1 MSKKAKDP
9 WVRVIDVSD
18 PVLHKKGYTLYKV
31 TSKVYPKN
39 SVEAVSEVTVW
50 KRYNDFKKLHKA
62 LSTLHQNLYLKEPFP
77 PFARTRFFGRFDPDV
92 IEERKQSALSL
103 LQFAANCSPLFTSQ
117 VFVKFFEDGHYVEEP
132 KQTAEPVEQ
141 KTDDI
146 LQPQKRLQLPEIQ
159 EPKQHGKESANQNN
173 GHPEPALALGG
184 IWQHHQVPDAISLG
198 SHGTDDDDD
207 RTTFTDDDSVVSR
220 PSLNLAEFDPL
231 LQTSNDILGLNKS
244 LNQDNLCNSWLLSAL
259 QSCSNADSE
268 RDLENILEFPTP
280 FGDFE
285 IPEDC
290 AQIKNESHSETEIN
304 SDSKENHFTF
314 DSPTP
319 VAEEPSDISEFDP
332 LANKN
337 NSALEEDDYFYDR
350 FAMTPNSYKKESLRR
365 PSYVEQSS
373 KYVEIAQQA
382 ETGGQHQEAF
392 ESYKKAIDSLL
403 HGYQKDKNPDLK
415 DIVKKRIMLY
425 LVKAEELYETKLPK
439 TNLNEKPTM
448 VNPVFYSPVKI
459 NTKLQGSVQE
469 LSKYKVLGV
478 LNKVLLVLDVSTNN
492 TFVVK
497 TLYKSPI
504 PQNHGAA
511 QIVPQNVPFM
521 VKLYR
526 IYETDYA
533 LFLILEYATGGRLWD
548 YVSSFVQR
556 SPLSPNNDGTC
567 LLFVE
572 SKAKNELCNVYSGKK
587 SPSSYVALF
596 KKYADTVDNEENVS
610 LAKYH
615 KLQPVPSRNSKKSS
629 KISASNEIHNDINTQ
644 MSLLQP
650 QKSICN
656 RLSSSTGSLETTYSQ
671 KATNLELLNAL
682 DEAAIRTT
690 SKSYLPE
697 SCIITWAAEIILAF
711 ESLHDLGIIWTDFHP
726 DNILLG
732 KEGHILLTYQ
742 SQFNNVDF
750 VINESAKENLF
761 CAPEVGSLH
770 PVTPDCDWWSLGAV
784 LFELFMG
791 QSLVSC
797 HPTGITRH
805 TILNFPNEISSDAK
819 NFISKLLQ
827 YNPTERLGSGIYG
840 VEEIKSHAIFR
851 DTDWKSLQT
860 DNKQR

>member
-1 MSKKAKDP
+1 MSKKSKDP

-31 TSKVYPKN
+31 TSKQVYPKN

-77 PFARTRFFGRFDPDV
+77 PFAKTRFFGRFDPDV
-92 IEERKQSALSL
+92 IEERKQSALKL

-117 VFVKFFEDGHYVEEP
+117 VFVKFFEEGHYVEEP
-132 KQTAEPVEQ
+132 KQNAEPVEQ
-141 KTDDI
+141 KTNDI

-159 EPKQHGKESANQNN
+159 EAKQHGKESYTNQDN
-173 GHPEPALALGG
+173 GHPEPVQALGG

-207 RTTFTDDDSVVSR
+207 RTTFTDDDSVASR
-220 PSLNLAEFDPL
+220 PSLSLAEFDPL
-231 LQTSNDILGLNKS
+231 LQTNSDILGVNKS

-259 QSCSNADSE
+259 QSCSSADGE

-285 IPEDC
+285 IPDDC

-337 NSALEEDDYFYDR
+337 NSALEEDYYIYDR
-350 FAMTPNSYKKESLRR
+350 FAMTPNSYKREYLRR
-365 PSYVEQSS
+365 PSYVELSS

-382 ETGGQHQEAF
+382 ETGGQYQEAF

-478 LNKVLLVLDVSTNN
+478 LNKVLLVLDVSTTS

-526 IYETDYA
+526 IFETDYA

-567 LLFVE
+567 LFVE
-572 SKAKNELCNVYSGKK
+572 SKAKVELCNVYSGKK
-587 SPSSYVALF
+587 VADGNTTENVNTNNSVDSDLTPSEKCPSSYVALF
-596 KKYADTVDNEENVS
+596 KKYADIVDNEENVS

-615 KLQPVPSRNSKKSS
+615 KLQPVPSKNSKKSL

-682 DEAAIRTT
+682 DEAATRTT
-690 SKSYLPE
+690 SKSCLPE
-697 SCIITWAAEIILAF
+697 PCIINWAAEIILAF
-711 ESLHDLGIIWTDFHP
+711 ESLHDLGIIWADFHP

-732 KEGHILLTYQ
+732 KEGTVNVILCLLTKVSLIMLILWSTKVPKKIY
-742 SQFNNVDF
+742 F
-750 VINESAKENLF
+750 VHLRL
-761 CAPEVGSLH
+761 EVCTL
-770 PVTPDCDWWSLGAV
+770 
-784 LFELFMG
+784 
-791 QSLVSC
+791 
-797 HPTGITRH
+797 
-805 TILNFPNEISSDAK
+805 
-819 NFISKLLQ
+819 
-827 YNPTERLGSGIYG
+827 
-840 VEEIKSHAIFR
+840 
-851 DTDWKSLQT
+851 
-860 DNKQR
+860 

>member
-1 MSKKAKDP
+1 MDIMLKILRKLLSQWNRKQ
-9 WVRVIDVSD
+9 IMFQN
-18 PVLHKKGYTLYKV
+18 
-31 TSKVYPKN
+31 PK
-39 SVEAVSEVTVW
+39 
-50 KRYNDFKKLHKA
+50 KKLGIPPENSK
-62 LSTLHQNLYLKEPFP
+62 TQKNLGK
-77 PFARTRFFGRFDPDV
+77 GKRFD
-92 IEERKQSALSL
+92 SL
-103 LQFAANCSPLFTSQ
+103 KGNEIHFISNANQDNGYP
-117 VFVKFFEDGHYVEEP
+117 
-132 KQTAEPVEQ
+132 EPV
-141 KTDDI
+141 
-146 LQPQKRLQLPEIQ
+146 P
-159 EPKQHGKESANQNN
+159 
-173 GHPEPALALGG
+173 ALGG
-184 IWQHHQVPDAISLG
+184 IWQHHQLPDAISLG

-231 LQTSNDILGLNKS
+231 LQSRSDILGLNNS
-244 LNQDNLCNSWLLSAL
+244 ENQDNLCNSWLLTAL
-259 QSCSNADSE
+259 QFCSSADNE
-268 RDLENILEFPTP
+268 RDLETILEFPTP
-280 FGDFE
+280 FGDCE

-290 AQIKNESHSETEIN
+290 TQIRNDSHSERENNT
-304 SDSKENHFTF
+304 DVKENHFTF

-332 LANKN
+332 LTNKN
-337 NSALEEDDYFYDR
+337 NFSVEEDDYFYDR
-350 FAMTPNSYKKESLRR
+350 FAMTPNSYKKDSVRR

-373 KYVEIAQQA
+373 KYIETAQQA
-382 ETGGQHQEAF
+382 ETGGQYQEAF
-392 ESYKKAIDSLL
+392 EMYKKAIDSLL

-415 DIVKKRIMLY
+415 DLVKKRIMLY

-439 TNLNEKPTM
+439 TNLNEKLTM
-448 VNPVFYSPVKI
+448 VNPMFYSPVKI

-469 LSKYKVLGV
+469 LSKYKVLGI
-478 LNKVLLVLDVSTNN
+478 LSKVLLVLDVSTDK

-497 TLYKSPI
+497 TLYKSPN
-504 PQNHGAA
+504 PQNNGAA

-556 SPLSPNNDGTC
+556 SPLSPNNDVTC
-567 LLFVE
+567 LFVE
-572 SKAKNELCNVYSGKK
+572 SKAKVELCNIYSGKK
-587 SPSSYVALF
+587 VADGNTTENVNTNNSVDSDLTPSEKCPSSYVALF
-596 KKYADTVDNEENVS
+596 KKYADIVDNEETVS

-615 KLQPVPSRNSKKSS
+615 KLQPVPSKNSKKSS
-629 KISASNEIHNDINTQ
+629 KISASHEIQNDINTQ

-656 RLSSSTGSLETTYSQ
+656 RLSSSTGSLETTYCQ

-682 DEAAIRTT
+682 DEAATRVT

-711 ESLHDLGIIWTDFHP
+711 ESLHDLGIIWIDFHP

-732 KEGHILLTYQ
+732 KEGHIWLTYQ

-761 CAPEVGSLH
+761 CAPEVGSLQ

-784 LFELFMG
+784 LFELFMS
-791 QSLVSC
+791 QSLISC

-805 TILNFPNEISSDAK
+805 TILNFPNEISSDVK

-840 VEEIKSHAIFR
+840 VEEIKSHPIFR
-851 DTDWKSLQT
+851 DIDWKSLQT
-860 DNKQR
+860 DNNQR